1 MKNFRKIIEEHVARN
16 IKIYTILVILFF
28 IGLITGIIMVNTLDV
43 SEKAEISAYINDFIG
58 KLKSGTS
65 LDYLLLLKNSFVNN
79 FIIVFILWFMSMV
92 VIGIPVVYGTIAYK
106 GFCIGY
112 TISAAVITLG
122 TGKALLFTLTAM
134 LLNNI
139 ILLPSIF
146 LGATSGINL
155 YHSIL
160 KDRGKEN
167 IKLEII
173 RHTIMSIII
182 VAITLLASIVET
194 YVSSNLLISISKYL

>member
-16 IKIYTILVILFF
+16 IKIYTILVILFL

-146 LGATSGINL
+146 F
-155 YHSIL
+155 IL
-160 KDRGKEN
+160 F
-167 IKLEII
+167 
-173 RHTIMSIII
+173 
-182 VAITLLASIVET
+182 
-194 YVSSNLLISISKYL
+194 